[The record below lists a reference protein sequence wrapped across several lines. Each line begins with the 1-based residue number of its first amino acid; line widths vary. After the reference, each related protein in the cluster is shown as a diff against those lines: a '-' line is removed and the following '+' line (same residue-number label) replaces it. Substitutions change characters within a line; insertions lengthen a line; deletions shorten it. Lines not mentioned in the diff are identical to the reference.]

1 MMNGAGRELPE
12 ALLEKH
18 QYSPY
23 STVIAPRPTGYM
35 NAAPMRNVRPG
46 EDKVSASLREALSKS
61 GLKNGMTLSFHH
73 HFRSGDQILNLV
85 MAEIDRMGIRDIT
98 LFPSSLSDIHEPL
111 IDLIR
116 RGVVRK
122 IHTSGLR
129 GPLAASISNGLM
141 EEPVI
146 IRSHGGRARAIEC
159 GDMKIDIAFMGV
171 PSSDPYGNAN
181 GSGEHVSCGSL
192 GYAMVD
198 VKHAETVILLT
209 DNLVPYPNVPASIS
223 QIHVDHVVQV
233 QSIGDPKGIASG
245 ATRYSRNPKELLIA
259 ERASEAIIHSGYF
272 KDGFS
277 FQTGSGGSSLAVTRY
292 LKAAM
297 KEYSIKASFALGGIS
312 QPMVEMHEEGL
323 IGTLFD
329 VQSFDLIAAG
339 SIARNPRHMEIDAGT
354 YASPFNGGCV
364 ANMLDIVVL
373 SALEVDTDFNVNV
386 MTGSD
391 GVMRGASGGHSDTA
405 ASAKLT
411 VVVAPLI
418 RSRIPTVVERVNT
431 IITPGESVDIVVT
444 DRGTA
449 VNPKRADLIERFT
462 KNGIQM
468 TTIEALKDLA
478 YGIAGKPNPIEYE
491 DRVVAIVEYRDG
503 SALDVVR
510 QVKTREESVL

>member
-12 ALLEKH
+12 ALLDKH
-18 QYSPY
+18 KYRPY
-23 STVIAPRPTGYM
+23 STVVAQRPMGHM
-35 NAAPMRNVRPG
+35 QAAPMRNVRPG
-46 EDKVSASLREALSKS
+46 EDKLSSSLREALTKA
-61 GLKNGMTLSFHH
+61 GVKNGMTLSFHH
-73 HFRSGDQILNLV
+73 HFRSGDHILNLV

-111 IDLIR
+111 VDMIR
-116 RGVVRK
+116 RGVVSK

-129 GPLAASISNGLM
+129 GPLAVAVSNGLM
-141 EEPVI
+141 EEPVV

-159 GDMKIDIAFMGV
+159 GDMKIDIAIMGV
-171 PSSDPYGNAN
+171 PCSDPYGNAN

-198 VKHAETVILLT
+198 VKYADTVILLT
-209 DNLVPYPNVPASIS
+209 DNLVPYPNIPASIS

-233 QSIGDPKGIASG
+233 ESIGDPKGIASG

-292 LKAAM
+292 LKSAM
-297 KEYSIKASFALGGIS
+297 IQQSIKASFALGGIS
-312 QPMVEMHEEGL
+312 QPMVEMLQEGL

-329 VQSFDLIAAG
+329 VQSFDLIATD
-339 SIARNPRHMEIDAGT
+339 SITKNPNHVEIDAGT

-364 ANMLDIVVL
+364 ANMLDVVIL

-391 GVMRGASGGHSDTA
+391 GILRGASGGHSDTA

-431 IITPGESVDIVVT
+431 VITPGESVDIVVT

-449 VNPKRADLIERFT
+449 VNPKRTDLIEILA
-462 KNGIQM
+462 KNGIQT
-468 TTIEALKDLA
+468 TTIGALKELA
-478 YGIAGKPNPIEYE
+478 YGIAGTPHPIEYE

-503 SALDVVR
+503 SVMDVVR
-510 QVKTREESVL
+510 QVKVREENI